1 MEYEGSSSEASS
13 ASGNGDHPNAAR
25 SPSLSSASIFAY
37 SEALK
42 DPDRALRHIPDKE
55 FTKSWKLF
63 EAILDR
69 KIDALRLDVF
79 SNSTPLPPP
88 LLSAEVSD
96 ALAANIVDAIKDE
109 LPLRGSISIG
119 SGTASNEGI
128 SKELLTAI
136 HETQDLLSDLS
147 RRSTSSVDAIVDMLK
162 NKPSEDARSL
172 AGSDAETMY
181 VKIQEAVRASMGS
194 SRDQPSTTDLAAGAI
209 AQALETKLE
218 HLMGK
223 A

>member
-1 MEYEGSSSEASS
+1 M
-13 ASGNGDHPNAAR
+13 
-25 SPSLSSASIFAY
+25 FAY

-42 DPDRALRHIPDKE
+42 DPDHALRHIPDKE
-55 FTKSWKLF
+55 LTKSWKLF

-79 SNSTPLPPP
+79 SHSTPLPPP

-96 ALAANIVDAIKDE
+96 ALAVSIVDAIKDE
-109 LPLRGSISIG
+109 LPLRGSINLG
-119 SGTASNEGI
+119 SGMASKEGI

-147 RRSTSSVDAIVDMLK
+147 KRSTSSVDAIVDMLK

-172 AGSDAETMY
+172 AGFDAETMY
-181 VKIQEAVRASMGS
+181 VKIQEAVRASLEPL
-194 SRDQPSTTDLAAGAI
+194 RDQPSTADLAAGAI

-218 HLMGK
+218 HLMGI